1 MSEPTP
7 ITGPNS
13 KTSSKASNKAGKA
26 GNKPARATEKPAKVS
41 RAAAKV
47 TIISN
52 ESDSVPG
59 TNHSAV
65 DVALQDAMTNEDLGR
80 RQVIKNIIVSHF
92 LSGTSKKLKLVD
104 VANRAGITRQALDRY
119 YSDLKPYIAGKKDV
133 TDLVD
138 GTQAKARVET
148 QATINA
154 VDAKWK
160 TKLEQIQVEQDKEV
174 SKAIHN
180 HITTLMNGDIAI
192 FESNQLRKSL
202 EKQTLH
208 AVELKKKADL
218 LELKLATSYAS
229 AAPIGAASK
238 QDKVIYDVDIEQL
251 CVHYQRTRSFDAFE
265 DAKTMELKSIR
276 EKFARFETMPNVH
289 VVLFADR
296 YICRFDQFAANY
308 TATDETSLII
318 RLPLFMRVEIT
329 NFLKHIPANFKK
341 SLFVPYLPLEIERKA
356 QRVFNFKQNP
366 LPSEEAMAA
375 DTADAPKMEWG
386 FDQIVT
392 FKIRQGD

>member
-13 KTSSKASNKAGKA
+13 KKGSKAPN
-26 GNKPARATEKPAKVS
+26 KPAKVS
-41 RAAAKV
+41 SKPAKV
-47 TIISN
+47 TTISN
-52 ESDSVPG
+52 GRDSVAG
-59 TNHSAV
+59 ANQSAV
-65 DVALQDAMTNEDLGR
+65 DAVLQDAMTNEDLGR

-92 LSGTSKKLKLVD
+92 LSGTPKKLKLVE

-160 TKLEQIQVEQDKEV
+160 TKLEQVQIEQDKEV
-174 SKAIHN
+174 SKAISS

-208 AVELKKKADL
+208 AAELKKKVDL
-218 LELKLATSYAS
+218 LELKLASSYAS
-229 AAPIGAASK
+229 VAPTGAASK

-296 YICRFDQFAANY
+296 YICRFNQFAENY
-308 TATDETSLII
+308 CAVGETSLII
-318 RLPLFMRVEIT
+318 RLPLFMRVEIA

-341 SLFVPYLPLEIERKA
+341 SLYVPYLPLEVERKA

-366 LPSEEAMAA
+366 LPTEEAMAA
-375 DTADAPKMEWG
+375 DGADTPKMEWG

>member
-7 ITGPNS
+7 ITRPKNNKGS
-13 KTSSKASNKAGKA
+13 TSNKSNKA
-26 GNKPARATEKPAKVS
+26 PEKPAKITTASTS
-41 RAAAKV
+41 RSVESASEHSNGNTAADA
-47 TIISN
+47 
-52 ESDSVPG
+52 
-59 TNHSAV
+59 
-65 DVALQDAMTNEDLGR
+65 ALQEAMTSEDLGR

-92 LSGTSKKLKLVD
+92 LSGTPKKLKLVE

-160 TKLEQIQVEQDKEV
+160 TKLEQAQIDQDKEV

-180 HITTLMNGDIAI
+180 HVTTLMNGDIAI

-208 AVELKKKADL
+208 AAELKKKVDL

-229 AAPIGAASK
+229 VAPIGAASK
-238 QDKVIYDVDIEQL
+238 QDKVVYDVDIEQL
-251 CVHYQRTRSFDAFE
+251 CVHYQRTRSLDQFE
-265 DAKTMELKSIR
+265 DAKEMELRVIR
-276 EKFARFETMPNVH
+276 DKFARFATMPNVH

-296 YICRFDQFAANY
+296 YICRFNQFASNY
-308 TATDETSLII
+308 SAVDETSLII
-318 RLPLFMRVEIT
+318 RLPLFTRVEIS
-329 NFLKHIPANFKK
+329 NFLKHIPPAFKK
-341 SLFVPYLPLEIERKA
+341 SLYVPYLPLEVERKA

-366 LPSEEAMAA
+366 LPPEEITAA
-375 DTADAPKMEWG
+375 DGADTPKMEWG

>member
-1 MSEPTP
+1 MSEPIP
-7 ITGPNS
+7 MTGP
-13 KTSSKASNKAGKA
+13 SSKKGS
-26 GNKPARATEKPAKVS
+26 RATDKPTKARDKPAKVT
-41 RAAAKV
+41 A
-47 TIISN
+47 ISN
-52 ESDSVPG
+52 GRDSVAG
-59 TNHSAV
+59 ATESAV
-65 DVALQDAMTNEDLGR
+65 DAALQEAMTNEDLGR

-92 LSGTSKKLKLVD
+92 LSGTPKKLKLVE

-160 TKLEQIQVEQDKEV
+160 SKLEQVQIEQDKEV
-174 SKAIHN
+174 SKAISN

-208 AVELKKKADL
+208 AAELKKKVDL
-218 LELKLATSYAS
+218 LELKLASSYAHVG
-229 AAPIGAASK
+229 PTGAASK

-251 CVHYQRTRSFDAFE
+251 CAHYQRTRSFDAFE

-276 EKFARFETMPNVH
+276 EKFARFEKMPNVH

-296 YICRFDQFAANY
+296 YICRFNQFAENY
-308 TATDETSLII
+308 SAVGETSLII
-318 RLPLFMRVEIT
+318 RLPLFTRVEIT

-341 SLFVPYLPLEIERKA
+341 SLHVPYLPIEVERKA

-366 LPSEEAMAA
+366 LPPEEVMAA
-375 DTADAPKMEWG
+375 DGADAPRMEWG

-392 FKIRQGD
+392 FKTRQGD